1 MWCALKSHPPI
12 IFDYVAI
19 REGDKDLMDSG
30 GLSYATRGWGF
41 FCGQKLNVVKEFG
54 IFSNPLLCFQKI
66 ILHHEN

>member
-1 MWCALKSHPPI
+1 LKSHPPI

-41 FCGQKLNVVKEFG
+41 FVGKN
-54 IFSNPLLCFQKI
+54 
-66 ILHHEN
+66 